1 MDTVERQVLEKQ
13 CKSKK
18 TVCILYTV
26 NLILS
31 IACVILYIK
40 VNNPLCA
47 SIWGITSGVW
57 FTTLCMNIGE
67 YINIRQRI
75 KEDVEEDV

>member
-1 MDTVERQVLEKQ
+1 MDTLERQVLEKQ

-18 TVCILYTV
+18 TFCILYTI

-40 VNNPLCA
+40 VDNALCA

-57 FTTLCMNIGE
+57 FVTLCMNIGE
-67 YINIRQRI
+67 YKYLHKRI
-75 KEDVEEDV
+75 KEDVDEDV

>member
-18 TVCILYTV
+18 TFCILYTINV
-26 NLILS
+26 ILS

-40 VNNPLCA
+40 VNNALCA

-75 KEDVEEDV
+75 KEDAEEDV